1 MLLRWLAVVT
11 GNAGR
16 LLLLTGFVAIAAVAS
31 RSWPLAAQGPALG
44 ELPMNGAPAPPVL
57 PDGIAAL
64 CGTPTV
70 IARQIRA
77 GFAPLSLASLARMAD
92 VDIGLPDGSPLW
104 YNQYPRLIRA
114 DDPGGLR
121 FENFLVVGDIET
133 LDFDRWSV
141 DAWDQV
147 SETWTRT
154 GTSAIDGHLVS
165 RFDPS
170 WTHAELWDSIAWAPR
185 GVDQPRTHFGTLTI
199 ANTED
204 DEDDGEFGIWLEVAP
219 LNLPEARVERI
230 NESTQYASHV
240 VNLLVEDFGDTRL
253 TTDNY
258 GFDLNAVVQQF
269 YEHFEDTYDSI
280 AVVAA
285 DKHIIPEYAA
295 FHQNVRNGISGLGDL
310 AVFDNS
316 STYGSSGALRSV
328 EFYRDGAF
336 TRLSTSHHEIGHQW
350 VDYWDWSE
358 IAGGIERGGANPSSH
373 FPLLFPGGTLTGG
386 VLRENRRVAHVVD
399 GDDNDS
405 AAYVIEGT
413 PAPWLYH
420 PTTLYRMGLVRPE
433 AVPELVVFENQKQFG
448 DGKETPEWGTVV
460 EGGSR
465 GVHLND
471 ILARHGLRRGPVEE
485 SSWRRATVVVSRDGL
500 LSPEEMSYWNFYAAR
515 HAATEGVTTFDGTG
529 SFFEATGGR
538 VQLETAVTPKA
549 GTINDSAVEVSHMSI
564 DPREFRGVELNA
576 PVPGSITV
584 GQQLTVAGTITTT
597 KIDEITHVC
606 TMWER
611 ARQDLDEADDPREVE
626 DSRIVYVC
634 DNSLAG
640 RPIRGV
646 GAR

>member
-1 MLLRWLAVVT
+1 
-11 GNAGR
+11 
-16 LLLLTGFVAIAAVAS
+16 
-31 RSWPLAAQGPALG
+31 
-44 ELPMNGAPAPPVL
+44 MNGALAPPVL
-57 PDGIAAL
+57 PEGIAAL

-92 VDIGLPDGSPLW
+92 VDMGLPDGSPLW
-104 YNQYPRLIRA
+104 FNQYPRLIRA

-133 LDFDRWSV
+133 LDFERWSV

-170 WTHAELWDSIAWAPR
+170 WTHAELWDSLAWALR
-185 GVDQPRTHFGTLTI
+185 GVDQPSAYWGTLTI
-199 ANTED
+199 PNTED
-204 DEDDGEFGIWLEVAP
+204 DEDDGEVGIWLEVAP

-240 VNLLVEDFGDTRL
+240 VNLLVEDFGDARL

-328 EFYRDGAF
+328 ELYLDGTF
-336 TRLSTSHHEIGHQW
+336 TRLSWSHHEIGHQW

-386 VLRENRRVAHVVD
+386 VLQENRRVAHVVD

-405 AAYVIEGT
+405 AAYVVEGT
-413 PAPWLYH
+413 LPRGCTTRQPSTEWDLSGLKRYRSWSSSRIRSSSETGRKRRNGEPLSKAAPAACISTTSWLD
-420 PTTLYRMGLVRPE
+420 TGRVVVRSRRRP
-433 AVPELVVFENQKQFG
+433 
-448 DGKETPEWGTVV
+448 
-460 EGGSR
+460 GGARRWWSR
-465 GVHLND
+465 G
-471 ILARHGLRRGPVEE
+471 
-485 SSWRRATVVVSRDGL
+485 
-500 LSPEEMSYWNFYAAR
+500 
-515 HAATEGVTTFDGTG
+515 TG
-529 SFFEATGGR
+529 CCPLKR
-538 VQLETAVTPKA
+538 
-549 GTINDSAVEVSHMSI
+549 
-564 DPREFRGVELNA
+564 
-576 PVPGSITV
+576 
-584 GQQLTVAGTITTT
+584 
-597 KIDEITHVC
+597 
-606 TMWER
+606 
-611 ARQDLDEADDPREVE
+611 
-626 DSRIVYVC
+626 
-634 DNSLAG
+634 
-640 RPIRGV
+640 
-646 GAR
+646 